1 MKPLTEQEIRAIV
14 KDEIQKN
21 YKAGSPMIPP
31 HSHNDTDN
39 LAINPVDLVGWSAIP
54 VSTQKYLN
62 ESTGLTEYGFG
73 SPQILAGGDS
83 AHISQFV
90 NNTSTAM
97 YQIPVV
103 VGNGVGAQS
112 AFEGGWAPEGTLVF
126 FLNGSI
132 SYLYIRVD
140 GMWRGV
146 NFNATA

>member
-14 KDEIQKN
+14 KEEMKN
-21 YKAGSPMIPP
+21 NYMAGSPCVPP

-39 LAINPVDLVGWSAIP
+39 LAVRPVDLVGWSSIP

-62 ESTGLTEYGFG
+62 EATGLMEYGFG
-73 SPQILAGGDS
+73 SPQMLAGGDS
-83 AHISQFV
+83 SHVSQFV
-90 NNTSTAM
+90 NDTNIAM
-97 YQIPVV
+97 YPIPVV

-140 GMWRGV
+140 GMWRGI